1 VYKVT
6 GPPIPALKTETVKA
20 FTAQSEIVFVSVGSE
35 VEQATKDL
43 ADKYLDTIY
52 IASAADASLLPG
64 VTPPKKLPAVVALN
78 SNAEGTDNYAQ
89 WYEGGSEH
97 TLEEFVLAHQL
108 PPMVALE
115 RKNFWQ
121 IANAGKLVLLAIV
134 DPGGDSHKEFLATAA
149 KVARRNVYDVR
160 SGWLDGVE
168 WEKYVKEL
176 FLVTAE
182 QVQTGAAVIYDAPN
196 KQFYAN
202 GLPTTE
208 AELQALIDDT
218 LAKKIPPTNTERG
231 VQKAAK
237 RVFVQFAEFLEE
249 NPWAMVILVLP
260 LVGLGY
266 LAFRVSGDT
275 GAEDD
280 PDKTK

>member
-1 VYKVT
+1 MLPLT
-6 GPPIPALKTETVKA
+6 LP
-20 FTAQSEIVFVSVGSE
+20 
-35 VEQATKDL
+35 
-43 ADKYLDTIY
+43 
-52 IASAADASLLPG
+52 SLG
-64 VTPPKKLPAVVALN
+64 
-78 SNAEGTDNYAQ
+78 
-89 WYEGGSEH
+89 
-97 TLEEFVLAHQL
+97 
-108 PPMVALE
+108 
-115 RKNFWQ
+115 RCR
-121 IANAGKLVLLAIV
+121 
-134 DPGGDSHKEFLATAA
+134 EFLATAA

-176 FLVTAE
+176 FLVTTEQVMRVWAQVCCDE
-182 QVQTGAAVIYDAPN
+182 LPSHRTDLAMCVWIALPQVQTGAAVIYDAPN
-196 KQFYAN
+196 KQFYAH

-208 AELQALIDDT
+208 AELQVGAAVGGRNEPVCFGLRCVPVHPCTYIVVHWLAEPDVEVHGTVGWLQALIDDT

-249 NPWAMVILVLP
+249 NPWAIVILVLP